1 MGRPRPRLAQG
12 GIHRVRSL
20 GQAGLALLCRARRQT
35 CAIPLVHIVETMR
48 PLAVVPMV
56 GAPPFVCGVSLIRD
70 ESTPVVDM
78 GALLGATEASS
89 FTRFITVRA
98 SGRQVALA
106 LEEVMSV
113 RDIPE
118 GAMAALP
125 PLLRG
130 AGASMVLGLATLD
143 ADLLFVLEGGR
154 AVPPDFWPMF
164 DERPQ

>member
-1 MGRPRPRLAQG
+1 M
-12 GIHRVRSL
+12 RSL